1 MGTARPRGGL
11 PRLTTRRAPQV
22 LYGYSRG
29 PSHADHGLTA
39 PHDGTR
45 AGSRRTRAALEGR
58 RRWPV
63 GLRPARAVAAP
74 NPVARVGRGAVV
86 PAAHPV
92 RCALRTPGEPR
103 AYPVST
109 STQEYPVSARNLVCV
124 RVSLLCVRAHV
135 RVRVCGC
142 VRAYVRTCVRYAGCV
157 CVCMCVRACACVCVH
172 VRVGVCV
179 HVRVLCVCVCCVW
192 IVCVCVC
199 VCASIVCECKCA
211 RACGRRR
218 RLRLWLRKACHCSRA
233 RRSLVGVSGD
243 CRPAS
248 AAMGGG
254 VPVGSAGCGSG
265 LKGLPGGA
273 PPRPSETRDGQQ
285 SQKQRHLR

>member
-1 MGTARPRGGL
+1 MLTLRLIVQPVHKPIKLITRGAPAVASGVAAGTGRGRTQPGSPGRSRCSGTCGAPRALCTAYPG
-11 PRLTTRRAPQV
+11 RAPC
-22 LYGYSRG
+22 
-29 PSHADHGLTA
+29 
-39 PHDGTR
+39 
-45 AGSRRTRAALEGR
+45 
-58 RRWPV
+58 
-63 GLRPARAVAAP
+63 
-74 NPVARVGRGAVV
+74 V
-86 PAAHPV
+86 P
-92 RCALRTPGEPR
+92 RE
-103 AYPVST
+103 Y
-109 STQEYPVSARNLVCV
+109 EYPVSARNLVCV

-135 RVRVCGC
+135 RVRACGC
-142 VRAYVRTCVRYAGCV
+142 VLAYVCTCVRYAGCV

-179 HVRVLCVCVCCVW
+179 HVRVLCVCCVC

-233 RRSLVGVSGD
+233 RRSLVGLSGD

-265 LKGLPGGA
+265 IQTWTSPPNQDFPLKGSQRGNPK
-273 PPRPSETRDGQQ
+273 Q
-285 SQKQRHLR
+285 SKHTNLFGIEPAES